1 MKGGV
6 GKRIEKG
13 RLFDFLVVGILFV
26 IIGAILTTIITMIF
40 GAIGSIALVEGGAIF
55 GVIIFFA
62 FLLIIFITIGF
73 LVFWLG
79 EHFGRMRG

>member
-1 MKGGV
+1 M

-40 GAIGSIALVEGGAIF
+40 SAIGSIALVEGGAIF

-62 FLLIIFITIGF
+62 FLLVIFIVIGW
-73 LVFWLG
+73 LVFALG
-79 EHFGRMRG
+79 EKFGRMH